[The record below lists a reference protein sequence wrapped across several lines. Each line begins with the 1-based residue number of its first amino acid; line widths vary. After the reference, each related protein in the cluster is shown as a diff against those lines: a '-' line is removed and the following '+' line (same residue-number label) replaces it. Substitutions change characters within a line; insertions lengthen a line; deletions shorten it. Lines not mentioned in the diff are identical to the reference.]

1 MADTT
6 PYERIPE
13 HDRGRV
19 ADAPHEIPPRGW
31 KDILLRVKKEVADD
45 RISVIA
51 GSVAF
56 ASVMA
61 LFPAMLA
68 MVSLYGLIAD
78 PADVEQQLAS
88 VYAIMPGDV
97 AQLLGAQMRAI
108 VGSSQG
114 ALSLGVVLALLG
126 ALWAAAGG
134 VQALI
139 TAINVA
145 YDEEERRSFLRLK
158 AISLGVTLLGIVAFA
173 VAVFL
178 VGVLPALLDR
188 IGLGEVAQRV
198 IDVGRWPA
206 LAVLASVGLAALYRY
221 APCRTKPKWTWVSW
235 GSAIAT
241 ALWLGVSAL
250 FSFYVANFGRYNETY
265 GAIGGVIVLLLW
277 LYLSAY
283 AILLGAEINAEMEH
297 QTAKD
302 STVGEPAPMG
312 QRGAQMADT
321 LGRSYA

>member
-178 VGVLPALLDR
+178 VGVLPALLGR